1 MRPAGGGGCA
11 KDGRFRRRVSTR
23 SAGVLP
29 SFADPG
35 DRCAEIQCVRE
46 AAGSMPCPVSD
57 SHHVG
62 CRPSIAVVG
71 SRAQTAVVAAPVG
84 RLLSVVFECADPD
97 EEGRF
102 WEAMLGYAR
111 HHSGPDWVT
120 IVDVVEQTQRLS
132 FQRVEDHVQ
141 PTWPAR
147 DRPQQAHIDLL
158 VEDLDNADGRAIALG
173 ARRLTD
179 DAVVHEDESF
189 RVYADPAGHPF
200 CLIVQVT
207 PDL

>member
-1 MRPAGGGGCA
+1 M
-11 KDGRFRRRVSTR
+11 
-23 SAGVLP
+23 
-29 SFADPG
+29 
-35 DRCAEIQCVRE
+35 
-46 AAGSMPCPVSD
+46 
-57 SHHVG
+57 
-62 CRPSIAVVG
+62 
-71 SRAQTAVVAAPVG
+71 VAAPVG
-84 RLLSVVFECADPD
+84 RLLSVVFECAAPPD

-120 IVDVVEQTQRLS
+120 IVDVVEQDATP
-132 FQRVEDHVQ
+132 FVQRVEDHVQ
-141 PTWPAR
+141 PTKSPAR

-173 ARRLTD
+173 ARRFTD

>member
-1 MRPAGGGGCA
+1 MPWR
-11 KDGRFRRRVSTR
+11 
-23 SAGVLP
+23 L
-29 SFADPG
+29 FAPPNS
-35 DRCAEIQCVRE
+35 V
-46 AAGSMPCPVSD
+46 AGS
-57 SHHVG
+57 
-62 CRPSIAVVG
+62 SIAVVG
-71 SRAQTAVVAAPVG
+71 IRGQTAVVAAPVG

-120 IVDVVEQTQRLS
+120 IADVVDQTQRLS
-132 FQRVEDHVQ
+132 FQRVEDHVR

-158 VEDLDNADGRAIALG
+158 VEDLDDADREAIALG

-200 CLIVQVT
+200 CLWIAT
-207 PDL
+207 

>member
-1 MRPAGGGGCA
+1 MPCLLS
-11 KDGRFRRRVSTR
+11 DSTI
-23 SAGVLP
+23 SV
-29 SFADPG
+29 
-35 DRCAEIQCVRE
+35 
-46 AAGSMPCPVSD
+46 AGS
-57 SHHVG
+57 
-62 CRPSIAVVG
+62 SIAVVG

-120 IVDVVEQTQRLS
+120 IVDVVDQTQRLS

-158 VEDLDNADGRAIALG
+158 VDDLDNADGRAIALG

-179 DAVVHEDESF
+179 DTVVHEDESF

>member
-1 MRPAGGGGCA
+1 M
-11 KDGRFRRRVSTR
+11 
-23 SAGVLP
+23 
-29 SFADPG
+29 
-35 DRCAEIQCVRE
+35 
-46 AAGSMPCPVSD
+46 
-57 SHHVG
+57 
-62 CRPSIAVVG
+62 
-71 SRAQTAVVAAPVG
+71 VAAPVG

-97 EEGRF
+97 DEGRF

-158 VEDLDNADGRAIALG
+158 VEDLDNADGRSDSMA
-173 ARRLTD
+173 ARTRI
-179 DAVVHEDESF
+179 
-189 RVYADPAGHPF
+189 RRPR
-200 CLIVQVT
+200 
-207 PDL
+207 

>member
-1 MRPAGGGGCA
+1 M
-11 KDGRFRRRVSTR
+11 
-23 SAGVLP
+23 
-29 SFADPG
+29 
-35 DRCAEIQCVRE
+35 
-46 AAGSMPCPVSD
+46 
-57 SHHVG
+57 
-62 CRPSIAVVG
+62 
-71 SRAQTAVVAAPVG
+71 
-84 RLLSVVFECADPD
+84 FECADPD

-111 HHSGPDWVT
+111 HRNGPDWVT
-120 IVDVVEQTQRLS
+120 IVDVVDHTQRLS
-132 FQRVEDHVQ
+132 FQRAEDHVQ

-147 DRPQQAHIDLL
+147 DRPQQAHVDLL
-158 VEDLDNADGRAIALG
+158 VDDLDNADARAIALG
-173 ARRLTD
+173 ARRLTN

>member
-1 MRPAGGGGCA
+1 
-11 KDGRFRRRVSTR
+11 
-23 SAGVLP
+23 
-29 SFADPG
+29 
-35 DRCAEIQCVRE
+35 
-46 AAGSMPCPVSD
+46 MPCPVSD

-179 DAVVHEDESF
+179 DAVLHEDESF

-207 PDL
+207 PDLGQEEASAPLEAGLRSRGGERRAGRAQSIPWGNEGQVGRSAAP

>member
-1 MRPAGGGGCA
+1 VAGPRG
-11 KDGRFRRRVSTR
+11 VSLR
-23 SAGVLP
+23 HSV
-29 SFADPG
+29 S
-35 DRCAEIQCVRE
+35 
-46 AAGSMPCPVSD
+46 GSSV
-57 SHHVG
+57 
-62 CRPSIAVVG
+62 AVVR
-71 SRAQTAVVAAPVG
+71 SHEQTAVVTAPVG

-120 IVDVVEQTQRLS
+120 IVDVADPTQRLS
-132 FQRVEDHVQ
+132 FQRVEDHVE

-158 VEDLDNADGRAIALG
+158 VDDLDSSDERAIALG

-179 DAVVHEDESF
+179 HAVVHEDESF
-189 RVYADPAGHPF
+189 QVYADPAGHPF
-200 CLIVQVT
+200 CLIVQVN